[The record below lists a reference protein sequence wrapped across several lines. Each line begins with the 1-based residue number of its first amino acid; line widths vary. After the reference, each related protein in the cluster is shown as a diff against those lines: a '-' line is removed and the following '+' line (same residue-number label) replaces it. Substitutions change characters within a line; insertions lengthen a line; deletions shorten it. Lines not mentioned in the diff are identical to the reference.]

1 MQSKVLPRGLTTRYL
16 ERDLVYGLPGGG
28 SSLAP
33 PLFSTSRSLTFLS
46 CHGLCIVPR
55 IRRYADNLT
64 QSQRLRR
71 VLFVYFCACLNGWS
85 PMNRN
90 CLVHG
95 HSQRSAEAA
104 VVQRNIFNPA
114 LQIARRNALFQT
126 AVFRAR
132 IATN

>member
-1 MQSKVLPRGLTTRYL
+1 MCLFLITRTYICTYRDICQELYVPYDGCKARSSRGLTTRYL

-64 QSQRLRR
+64 QKPAVAPRSFR
-71 VLFVYFCACLNGWS
+71 VLLRMFE
-85 PMNRN
+85 R
-90 CLVHG
+90 LV
-95 HSQRSAEAA
+95 SYE
-104 VVQRNIFNPA
+104 
-114 LQIARRNALFQT
+114 
-126 AVFRAR
+126 
-132 IATN
+132 